1 MKAGTRLEIAVT
13 TPNAKL
19 RLTVPEVVA
28 DYRTIGRGM
37 GGIREDTQQ
46 FDMSAHI

>member
-1 MKAGTRLEIAVT
+1 MVKYLRSIEAV
-13 TPNAKL
+13 N
-19 RLTVPEVVA
+19 
-28 DYRTIGRGM
+28 DYRAIGGGM

>member
-1 MKAGTRLEIAVT
+1 MVKY
-13 TPNAKL
+13 L
-19 RLTVPEVVA
+19 RSIEAVA
-28 DYRTIGRGM
+28 DYRDVGEGM